1 MGANITVFWQACNVD
16 NCGCVFV
23 SNFLI
28 LESIKTLDGFYSKII
43 KKPFNWEN
51 GYIIPSKEP
60 GLGIELDEK
69 IIKEYPYKGKELHL
83 SVSEE
88 NIWN

>member
-1 MGANITVFWQACNVD
+1 MTLCICEINCTLYCKAHCLCICKENITLYW
-16 NCGCVFV
+16 
-23 SNFLI
+23 
-28 LESIKTLDGFYSKII
+28 SIGFYSKII

-69 IIKEYPYKGKELHL
+69 KIKEYPYKGKELHL

-88 NIWN
+88 NI